1 MKKNILLWSM
11 IAVIFIV
18 FLLVIVFMI
27 YNPINNE
34 NQRNKGINYKE
45 LGKYL
50 SIDELPEEYSF
61 EQALYD
67 GCLIITD
74 KQVYN
79 NERLDE
85 FIENTKITN
94 KNRTSD
100 ILRII
105 KYTKEGDM
113 LITDVCYQR
122 YQNRYVVVTDN
133 TKDRLADVSNKK
145 TTIEN
150 NLPGNF
156 YGITK
161 TENGDY
167 IKLELTVYGEETDEY
182 ENYEIASY
190 LKTAKINETGPNF
203 IGIVEKVNGKAVLVK
218 TDDKSMELECDKYSF
233 VIPEKQQIQLKEGD
247 KVLVIYTGVITT
259 TYPAKID
266 LVEVKKLEDT
276 I

>member
-18 FLLVIVFMI
+18 FLLLIVFMI
-27 YNPINNE
+27 YNPLNNE
-34 NQRNKGINYKE
+34 KQRNKGINYKE
-45 LGKYL
+45 FGKYL

-67 GCLIITD
+67 GCFIITD

-79 NERLDE
+79 LEILEE

-133 TKDRLADVSNKK
+133 TRDRFVEASNKK
-145 TTIEN
+145 STMRN
-150 NLPGNF
+150 DFSGNF

-167 IKLELTVYGEETDEY
+167 IKLELTVYGEENDEY

-190 LKTAKINETGPNF
+190 LKSAKINETGPNF
-203 IGIVEKVNGKAVLVK
+203 IGTVEKVNGKAVLVK

-259 TYPAKID
+259 TYPAQID
-266 LVEVKKLEDT
+266 LVEIQKLEENL
-276 I
+276 

>member
-1 MKKNILLWSM
+1 MKKSTLLWSM
-11 IAVIFIV
+11 VAVIFIT
-18 FLLVIVFMI
+18 FLLLIVFMI
-27 YNPINNE
+27 YNPLNNE
-34 NQRNKGINYKE
+34 RQRNKGINYKE
-45 LGKYL
+45 FGKYL
-50 SIDELPEEYSF
+50 AVDALPEEYSF

-67 GCLIITD
+67 GCFIITD

-79 NERLDE
+79 SEILDE

-105 KYTKEGDM
+105 KYTKEGDI

-122 YQNRYVVVTDN
+122 YQDRYVVVTDN
-133 TKDRLADVSNKK
+133 SKDVFVQKSNKK
-145 TTIEN
+145 AVVKN
-150 NLPGNF
+150 DLPGNF

-161 TENGDY
+161 TEDEHY
-167 IKLELTVYGEETDEY
+167 IKLELTVYGEETNEY

-190 LKTAKINETGPNF
+190 SKTAKINETGPNF
-203 IGIVEKVNGKAVLVK
+203 TGIVEKVNGKAVLVK
-218 TDDKSMELECDKYSF
+218 TDDKSGGFECDKYSF
-233 VIPEKQQIQLKEGD
+233 IIPEKQQIQLKEGD

-259 TYPAKID
+259 TYPARID
-266 LVEVKKLEDT
+266 LVEIKKLEDT

>member
-18 FLLVIVFMI
+18 FLLLIVFMI
-27 YNPINNE
+27 YNPLNNE
-34 NQRNKGINYKE
+34 KQRNKGINYKE
-45 LGKYL
+45 FGKYL

-61 EQALYD
+61 EQAIYD
-67 GCLIITD
+67 GCFIITD

-79 NERLDE
+79 LEILEE

-105 KYTKEGDM
+105 KYTKEGDI
-113 LITDVCYQR
+113 LITDVCYQK

-133 TKDRLADVSNKK
+133 SKDVFIEKSNKK
-145 TTIEN
+145 AIVKN
-150 NLPGNF
+150 DLSGNF

-161 TENGDY
+161 TENEDY
-167 IKLELTVYGEETDEY
+167 IKLELTVYGEENDEY

-190 LKTAKINETGPNF
+190 LKSAKINEAGPNF

-218 TDDKSMELECDKYSF
+218 TDDKSMEFECDKYSF

-259 TYPAKID
+259 TYPAQID
-266 LVEVKKLEDT
+266 LVEIQKLEDT

>member
-18 FLLVIVFMI
+18 FLLLIVFMI
-27 YNPINNE
+27 YNPLNNE
-34 NQRNKGINYKE
+34 KQRNKGINYKE

-50 SIDELPEEYSF
+50 SIDELSEEYTF

-105 KYTKEGDM
+105 KYSKEGDM
-113 LITDVCYQR
+113 LIIDVCYQR

-190 LKTAKINETGPNF
+190 LKSAKINETGPNF

-266 LVEVKKLEDT
+266 LVEIQKLEENL
-276 I
+276 

>member
-266 LVEVKKLEDT
+266 LVEVKKLEENL
-276 I
+276 

>member
-266 LVEVKKLEDT
+266 LVEIQKLEENL
-276 I
+276 

>member
-1 MKKNILLWSM
+1 MKKNTLLWSM
-11 IAVIFIV
+11 ISVILIG
-18 FLLVIVFMI
+18 FLLVIIFMI
-27 YNPINNE
+27 YNPLNNE
-34 NQRNKGINYKE
+34 KQRNKGINYKE

-50 SIDELPEEYSF
+50 SIDGLPEEYSF

-67 GCLIITD
+67 GCFVITD

-79 NERLDE
+79 TEILDE

-105 KYTKEGDM
+105 QYTKEGDV
-113 LITDVCYQR
+113 LITDICYQR

-133 TKDRLADVSNKK
+133 SKDRFVEKSNKTSTMK
-145 TTIEN
+145 N
-150 NLPGNF
+150 DLPGNL

-161 TENGDY
+161 TENEGY
-167 IKLELTVYGEETDEY
+167 IKLELTVYGEETNEY
-182 ENYEIASY
+182 KNYEIASY
-190 LKTAKINETGPNF
+190 LKNAKINEKGPNF
-203 IGIVEKVNGKAVLVK
+203 IGIVEKVNGNAVLVK
-218 TDDKSMELECDKYSF
+218 TDDKSGEFECDKYSF

-247 KVLVIYTGVITT
+247 KVLVIYTGVVTT

-266 LVEVKKLEDT
+266 LVQIKKVEENL
-276 I
+276 

>member
-27 YNPINNE
+27 YNPINNA

-50 SIDELPEEYSF
+50 SIDELPEEYTF

-113 LITDVCYQR
+113 LIIDVCYQR

-190 LKTAKINETGPNF
+190 LKSAKINETGPNF
-203 IGIVEKVNGKAVLVK
+203 IGTVEKVNGKAVLVK

-259 TYPAKID
+259 TYPAQID
-266 LVEVKKLEDT
+266 LVEIKKLEENL
-276 I
+276 

>member
-50 SIDELPEEYSF
+50 SIDELPKEYSF
-61 EQALYD
+61 EQAVSD

-105 KYTKEGDM
+105 KYTKEGEM
-113 LITDVCYQR
+113 LIIDVCYQR

-133 TKDRLADVSNKK
+133 TRDRFVEASNNKS
-145 TTIEN
+145 TMRN
-150 NLPGNF
+150 DFSGNF
-156 YGITK
+156 YEITK

-190 LKTAKINETGPNF
+190 LKSAKINETGPNF
-203 IGIVEKVNGKAVLVK
+203 IGTVEKVNGKAVLVK
-218 TDDKSMELECDKYSF
+218 TDDKSMEFECDKYSF

-266 LVEVKKLEDT
+266 LVEIQKLEENL
-276 I
+276 